1 MGNCCGALG
10 AHEKG
15 LIHMRKLAILVAATA
30 VMATFPA
37 LAQSPTPLTPAGW
50 NHGCFRWG
58 ETGHH
63 WYDFCVGPD
72 FLYPHH
78 KNCDKNGFCTFT

>member
-1 MGNCCGALG
+1 
-10 AHEKG
+10 
-15 LIHMRKLAILVAATA
+15 MRKLAILVVAAL
-30 VMATFPA
+30 A
-37 LAQSPTPLTPAGW
+37 LSQGPSIAQSPSALTPSGW

-72 FLYPHH
+72 WLYPHR
-78 KNCDKNGFCTFT
+78 KSCNSSGWCTFS